1 MQIDG
6 IIQALREDL
15 ARIAALGDENTS
27 RAAELLSVALES
39 SLGRRLQDALAEAAL
54 ELNDQLECSHVE
66 LRVAGHDLQLV
77 LVREDGSMP
86 EQADEAFS
94 ARITL
99 RLPESLKQRVES
111 AATREG
117 ASVNTWLVQALQR
130 AVERAA
136 RRPRAEVATASP
148 ATAATEKG
156 ERDMYPDYTDVLK
169 LREPLPPRPAPGS
182 SRQRDPAPRQAADPG
197 VPLMLEQTF
206 HTPLPLEL
214 EVGIPSG
221 DIEVETTEG
230 EESNITVDGD
240 DRLLEEVE
248 IRHDGNRVV
257 VTYHGKGKFGF
268 SLSPLSLV
276 FGSELRV
283 RATVPHGAGVKVK
296 TASADTRLDGHF
308 GSVGVNSV
316 SGDLRVRGEIAG
328 NATVKTVS
336 GDADL
341 DRVDGDMSAQTVS
354 GDLRIG
360 PVAGSA
366 ETKTVSG
373 DIRFQSV
380 TAGDVRFTSVS
391 GDIEIG
397 IAQGSAVD
405 VDAGSTSGDL
415 SSEVPLGERA
425 PVRARA
431 TRLRPSSSA
440 AAPSAAT

>member
-1 MQIDG
+1 M
-6 IIQALREDL
+6 
-15 ARIAALGDENTS
+15 
-27 RAAELLSVALES
+27 
-39 SLGRRLQDALAEAAL
+39 LQE
-54 ELNDQLECSHVE
+54 
-66 LRVAGHDLQLV
+66 
-77 LVREDGSMP
+77 
-86 EQADEAFS
+86 
-94 ARITL
+94 
-99 RLPESLKQRVES
+99 
-111 AATREG
+111 
-117 ASVNTWLVQALQR
+117 
-130 AVERAA
+130 
-136 RRPRAEVATASP
+136 
-148 ATAATEKG
+148 
-156 ERDMYPDYTDVLK
+156 
-169 LREPLPPRPAPGS
+169 
-182 SRQRDPAPRQAADPG
+182 
-197 VPLMLEQTF
+197 TF

-221 DIEVETTEG
+221 DIEVETTES

-248 IRHDGNRVV
+248 IRQDGNRVTV
-257 VTYHGKGKFGF
+257 KYHGKGKFGF

-283 RATVPHGAGVKVK
+283 RASVPHSAGVKVK

-308 GSVGVNSV
+308 ESVGVNSV
-316 SGDLRVRGEIAG
+316 SGDLRVRGEITG
-328 NATVKTVS
+328 NATIKTVS

-380 TAGDVRFTSVS
+380 VAGDVRFTSVS

-415 SSEVPLGERA
+415 SSEVPLASEPQFGEGE
-425 PVRARA
+425 
-431 TRLRPSSSA
+431 
-440 AAPSAAT
+440 AAPTVVLRGRTVSGDVKVFRAG